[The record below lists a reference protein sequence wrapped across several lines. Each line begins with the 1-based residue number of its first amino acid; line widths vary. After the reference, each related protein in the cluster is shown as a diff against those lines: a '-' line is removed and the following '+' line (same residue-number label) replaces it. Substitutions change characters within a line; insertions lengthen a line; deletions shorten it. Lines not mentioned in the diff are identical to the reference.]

1 MSKWR
6 YINENSQV
14 FITQKINNEKMPV
27 LIWGQQGALRTVYPS
42 GSHANQGIPWLHW
55 W

>member
-14 FITQKINNEKMPV
+14 FITQKINTEKNACIDM
-27 LIWGQQGALRTVYPS
+27 
-42 GSHANQGIPWLHW
+42 GSAGGL
-55 W
+55 

>member
-14 FITQKINNEKMPV
+14 FITQKINTEKMPV
-27 LIWGQQGALRTVYPS
+27 LIWGQQG
-42 GSHANQGIPWLHW
+42 GSENCISLWQPR
-55 W
+55 